1 MEEKVYV
8 LYYDLPAIQNKV
20 ELHDF
25 INEIIM
31 PIMEKF
37 ESVGKCA
44 VLLPKDEVMYKVM
57 SKEQALRQIN
67 EVKEYIEAWEENNN
81 E

>member
-1 MEEKVYV
+1 MEDKVYV

-31 PIMEKF
+31 PIMDRF
-37 ESVGKCA
+37 ERAGKCA

-57 SKEQALRQIN
+57 PKKEILKQID
-67 EVKEYIEAWEENNN
+67 EIKECIEKWPE
-81 E
+81 

>member
-1 MEEKVYV
+1 MEDKVYV
-8 LYYDLPAIQNKV
+8 LYYDLPAIQDKV

-57 SKEQALRQIN
+57 PKKEVLRQID
-67 EVKEYIEAWEENNN
+67 EIKECIEKWPE
-81 E
+81 

>member
-1 MEEKVYV
+1 MEDKVYV

-37 ESVGKCA
+37 ESAGKCA

-57 SKEQALRQIN
+57 PKEVVLRQID
-67 EVKEYIEAWEENNN
+67 EIKECIEKWPE
-81 E
+81 

>member
-1 MEEKVYV
+1 MEDKVYV

-57 SKEQALRQIN
+57 PKEEILRQID
-67 EVKEYIEAWEENNN
+67 EIKECIEKWPE
-81 E
+81 

>member
-1 MEEKVYV
+1 MEDKVYF

-37 ESVGKCA
+37 ESAGKCA

-57 SKEQALRQIN
+57 PKEEVLRQID
-67 EVKEYIEAWEENNN
+67 EIKECIEKWPE
-81 E
+81 

>member
-1 MEEKVYV
+1 MEDKVYV

-37 ESVGKCA
+37 ESAGKCT

-57 SKEQALRQIN
+57 PKEVVLRQID
-67 EVKEYIEAWEENNN
+67 EIKECIEKWPE
-81 E
+81 

>member
-1 MEEKVYV
+1 MEDKVYV

-37 ESVGKCA
+37 ENVGKCA

-57 SKEQALRQIN
+57 PKEQILRQID
-67 EVKEYIEAWEENNN
+67 EIKECIEKWPE
-81 E
+81 